1 MVYNKLGGDGVNLT
15 DYLSVTELSRLT
27 GKTRPTIYKY
37 ITSYEKKK
45 YDDIPY
51 SFLML
56 LRMAD
61 DPSSGRADI
70 LTFCAK
76 NFGND
81 AKDVSS
87 NGMLHEVIRLISDN
101 HERIDLKRLKKNIE
115 AEIKKNEK

>member
-1 MVYNKLGGDGVNLT
+1 MNLT

-37 ITSYEKKK
+37 ITSYENKK

-61 DPSSGRADI
+61 DPSASRDEI
-70 LTFCAK
+70 LSFCMK
-76 NFGND
+76 SFGS
-81 AKDVSS
+81 DVKEVSV

-101 HERIDLKRLKKNIE
+101 HDKIDLKRLKKNIE
-115 AEIKKNEK
+115 TEIKKNEKRS